1 MSDNV
6 LETDEDI
13 HSRLEERFD
22 ILDRI
27 TAATSQGSIKG
38 LVVTGAPGVGKS
50 FGVEAA
56 LARESLVD
64 KLAWNPDA
72 DDQDMRR
79 IVKVWDASTNTYTP
93 QFKARHK
100 VVKGHITAP
109 AMHRVLYEYNAHKE
123 TVVFDDCDSA
133 LGDEITLN
141 LLKAALD
148 TSTKREI
155 TWLNSSNRNDDVPN
169 TFEYK
174 GTVIFIT
181 NIDFEK
187 VVAEGKSKL
196 APHLEAI
203 MSRCLYLDLT
213 IRNTRERLVRI
224 NHVCRNLKMLEKK
237 GLNELQVNEVL
248 DFTFNNAERFR
259 ELSLRKVGQ
268 LADLRLSH
276 EDYWSRMAEVTL
288 LKNR

>member
-1 MSDNV
+1 MFE
-6 LETDEDI
+6 ETDAQI
-13 HSRLEERFD
+13 HARLEERFD

-56 LARESLVD
+56 LARDSLVD

-79 IVKVWDASTNTYTP
+79 IIKVWDKHSNTYTN
-93 QFKARHK
+93 QFKPRHK

-109 AMHRVLYEYNAHKE
+109 AMHRVLYEYSAFKE

-133 LGDEITLN
+133 LGDEVTLN

-148 TSTKREI
+148 TSAKREI
-155 TWLNSSNRNDDVPN
+155 TWLNSSNKNDDVPN

-213 IRNTRERLVRI
+213 IRNIRERLIRI
-224 NHVCRNLKMLEKK
+224 NHVARDCGMLKKQ
-237 GLNELQVNEVL
+237 GLNEAQINEVL
-248 DFTFNNAERFR
+248 EFTEQNASRFR

-268 LADLRLSH
+268 LADLRMSH
-276 EDYWSRMAEVTL
+276 EDYWARMAEVTL
-288 LKNR
+288 LKN